1 MYKWD
6 GLFATRSIERVI
18 GHVCPQCRSGER
30 GVRKIAKKKKK
41 MLKGQKWLAY
51 SLDAPLSEVR

>member
-6 GLFATRSIERVI
+6 GLFATRSIERVV

-30 GVRKIAKKKKK
+30 GVRKIAKKNKDVKRTE
-41 MLKGQKWLAY
+41 MAVIF
-51 SLDAPLSEVR
+51 A

>member
-1 MYKWD
+1 M
-6 GLFATRSIERVI
+6 GRSLNFATRSIERFI

-30 GVRKIAKKKKK
+30 GVRKIAKKKK

-51 SLDAPLSEVR
+51 SIARCSTK

>member
-18 GHVCPQCRSGER
+18 RHVCPHCRSGER
-30 GVRKIAKKKKK
+30 SVRKIAKNKKKK
-41 MLKGQKWLAY
+41 MLKGQK
-51 SLDAPLSEVR
+51 

>member
-30 GVRKIAKKKKK
+30 GVRKLPKKIK
-41 MLKGQKWLAY
+41 MLKGQKWLSY

>member
-6 GLFATRSIERVI
+6 GLFATRSIEHVI

-30 GVRKIAKKKKK
+30 GVRKIAKNKKRKDVK
-41 MLKGQKWLAY
+41 RTEMTGIFA
-51 SLDAPLSEVR
+51 

>member
-6 GLFATRSIERVI
+6 GLFATRSIELVI

-30 GVRKIAKKKKK
+30 GVRKIAKKKDVKRRE
-41 MLKGQKWLAY
+41 MAGIFA
-51 SLDAPLSEVR
+51 